1 MLVNCSGS
9 TQYFIK
15 LNENKK
21 KIDCDYQGN
30 IMSKTSTDMIYTAR
44 TFKTSTD
51 TSLLC
56 SKNAKKNKNIAKN
69 EQKKAR
75 LGLENGDGT
84 IKLIC
89 KSPVVKGQHTDKTLT
104 DKMNMEIDANKLKY
118 FYANLPSV
126 NPNFHAWNVD
136 SQGNI
141 IDDYK
146 DPNTE
151 CGRALALIMKLH
163 GYTTLEYEPFKKKK
177 CKQYKKLLNKYT
189 TFADEYEPF
198 RVFQQIGEHNNKV
211 GRCLQRAW
219 NGNYFNNYKVV
230 IGMVYMVKENG
241 DRIAVEGDEVND
253 GWFCKKHLQLCM
265 NAFMESQIKLEEWRT
280 AIYFFANNEDLLTTL
295 EPIVIQ
301 KKKEYLRKKLGFAMR
316 RR

>member
-1 MLVNCSGS
+1 MTTN
-9 TQYFIK
+9 
-15 LNENKK
+15 
-21 KIDCDYQGN
+21 
-30 IMSKTSTDMIYTAR
+30 STDMIYTAR
-44 TFKTSTD
+44 VSNTSTD
-51 TSLLC
+51 SCKHVT
-56 SKNAKKNKNIAKN
+56 KKAKKNKKIAKN
-69 EQKKAR
+69 DKKKAR
-75 LGLENGDGT
+75 LGLGDGDVA

-89 KSPVVKGQHTDKTLT
+89 NPPLIKGKHSQTLT
-104 DKMNMEIDANKLKY
+104 DKMDTPIDINKLKT
-118 FYANLPSV
+118 FYASHNKV
-126 NPNFHAWNVD
+126 DANFHAWNVD

-151 CGRALALIMKLH
+151 CGRVLGLIMRLH

-177 CKQYKKLLNKYT
+177 CKQYNKLLNKYT

-198 RVFQQIGEHNNKV
+198 KIYMEVGDHVNKV

-219 NGNYFNNYKVV
+219 KANYFNNYNVV
-230 IGMVYMVKENG
+230 IGMVYMVNENG

-265 NAFMESQIKLEEWRT
+265 EAFMNSQIKLEEWRT
-280 AIYFFANNEDLLTTL
+280 AIYFFANNDELLKSL

-301 KKKEYLRKKLGFAMR
+301 KKKIYLRQKLGLAMR

>member
-1 MLVNCSGS
+1 M
-9 TQYFIK
+9 QHFRK

-21 KIDCDYQGN
+21 KIDCNYQGN
-30 IMSKTSTDMIYTAR
+30 IMTKTSTDMIYTAR
-44 TFKTSTD
+44 VSNTSTVTLL
-51 TSLLC
+51 TS
-56 SKNAKKNKNIAKN
+56 SKKTKKNKNVAKN

-84 IKLIC
+84 IKLI
-89 KSPVVKGQHTDKTLT
+89 SNPPVVKGQHTDKTLT

-126 NPNFHAWNVD
+126 NPAFHAWNVD

-151 CGRALALIMKLH
+151 CGGTLGLIMKLH

-189 TFADEYEPF
+189 TFADKYEWF
-198 RVFQQIGEHNNKV
+198 RVFQQIGEHNSKV

-253 GWFCKKHLQLCM
+253 DWFCKKHLKLCID
-265 NAFMESQIKLEEWRT
+265 AFMESQIKLKEWRT
-280 AIYFFANNEDLLTTL
+280 AIYFFANNEELLKSL
-295 EPIVIQ
+295 EPSIIQ
-301 KKKEYLRKKLGFAMR
+301 KKKEYLRVKLGLR